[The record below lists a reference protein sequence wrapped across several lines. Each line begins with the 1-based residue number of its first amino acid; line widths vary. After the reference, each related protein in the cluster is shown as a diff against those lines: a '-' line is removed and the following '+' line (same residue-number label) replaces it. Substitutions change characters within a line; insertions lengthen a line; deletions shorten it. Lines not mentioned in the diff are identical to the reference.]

1 MKYHDKFLPHKIYN
15 INKPSLS
22 ESSSSTRSKQSKN
35 SNSKH
40 DRSKERD

>member
-1 MKYHDKFLPHKIYN
+1 MKYHDKFLPYKIYN

-22 ESSSSTRSKQSKN
+22 ESSSFTKQSKN